1 MKTEFSAGVIVY
13 FNEIINDRPARLY
26 LLLNYRKGYWDL
38 AKGKLEAGE
47 TNLQAA
53 IRELKEETGL
63 TATIHSGFEQSLSYI
78 FKNYSGDLVDKTVT
92 YFVGQASTKEVVISS
107 EHLSFKWLPIKEALQ
122 ELTYMNSQQIVS
134 LADHFV
140 ENLERHRTSD
150 SSSE

>member
-13 FNEIINDRPARLY
+13 YEDVINDQSVRLY

-63 TATIHSGFEQSLSYI
+63 TAEIHAGFEQSLTYM
-78 FKNYSGDLVDKTVT
+78 FKDFSGELVQKTVT
-92 YFVGQASTKEVVISS
+92 YFVGKAPTKEVRISS
-107 EHLSFKWLPIKEALQ
+107 EHLSYKWLPLKDTLQ
-122 ELTYMNSQQIVS
+122 ELTYVNSQQIVAM
-134 LADHFV
+134 ADHFV
-140 ENLERHRTSD
+140 DSLERREHQ
-150 SSSE
+150 